1 MSGAAL
7 PAAEGLPEEESAAV
21 SCAAPAADAAAWTGA
36 RRESADADFAL
47 LSLARGG
54 DRQAFARLVERH
66 HVALASLVRQR
77 AGARAPVEDILQD
90 TFARALT
97 HLPGFR
103 ARSSFLTWTATIAL
117 NLTTDW
123 IRKERR
129 RARLAP
135 RAEVDGDALPGKA
148 GGDSLELREEA
159 ARARAA
165 LDALPPA
172 MRVAVTLRVVEDLSY
187 EEVAARLAA
196 PVPRVRTWVSRG
208 LGRLRQSLEVHR
220 D

>member
-7 PAAEGLPEEESAAV
+7 PAAEGLPEEEPAAIP
-21 SCAAPAADAAAWTGA
+21 CAAPAAAAWADSA
-36 RRESADADFAL
+36 RAPADGDFAL
-47 LSLARGG
+47 LSLARDG
-54 DRQAFARLVERH
+54 DRRAFAVLVERH
-66 HVALASLVRQR
+66 HVTLASLVRQR

-135 RAEVDGDALPGKA
+135 RADVDGDAVPGRDA
-148 GGDSLELREEA
+148 GDPLERREET

-165 LDALPPA
+165 LDTLPVTL
-172 MRVAVTLRVVEDLSY
+172 RIAVTLRVVEELTY

-208 LGRLRQSLEVHR
+208 LSRLRRTLEVR
-220 D
+220 RE

>member
-1 MSGAAL
+1 MSGAAF
-7 PAAEGLPEEESAAV
+7 PAAEGLPEEEAV
-21 SCAAPAADAAAWTGA
+21 AIPCAEPAAPAWADAPAARADLDFDLLA
-36 RRESADADFAL
+36 R
-47 LSLARGG
+47 ARGG
-54 DRQAFARLVERH
+54 DRLAFARLVERH

-77 AGARAPVEDILQD
+77 AGHRAPVEDILQD

-97 HLPGFR
+97 NLPGFR

-135 RAEVDGDALPGKA
+135 RADVEGDAVPGRD
-148 GGDSLELREEA
+148 GGDAIEVREEA

-165 LDALPPA
+165 LDTLPVTL
-172 MRVAVTLRVVEDLSY
+172 RVAVTLRVVEDLTY

-208 LGRLRQSLEVHR
+208 LSRLRRSLEVRR

>member
-1 MSGAAL
+1 MSGAAF
-7 PAAEGLPEEESAAV
+7 PAAEGLPEEEPAAIP
-21 SCAAPAADAAAWTGA
+21 CAAPAAAAWADGSRA
-36 RRESADADFAL
+36 SADADFAL
-47 LSLARGG
+47 LALARGG
-54 DRQAFARLVERH
+54 DRDAFARLVERH
-66 HVALASLVRQR
+66 HVTLASLVRQR

-135 RAEVDGDALPGKA
+135 RADEDADAVPGRG
-148 GGDSLELREEA
+148 GGDPLEAREEA
-159 ARARAA
+159 ARART
-165 LDALPPA
+165 LLGTLPLP
-172 MRVAVTLRVVEDLSY
+172 MRVAVTLRVVEDLTY
-187 EEVAARLAA
+187 EEVAARLAV

-208 LGRLRQSLEVHR
+208 LARLRRSLEVFR

>member
-1 MSGAAL
+1 MTGAAM
-7 PAAEGLPEEESAAV
+7 
-21 SCAAPAADAAAWTGA
+21 PAADGLPDEQTTAIPCAVPSAAPVWADSVA
-36 RRESADADFAL
+36 APADADFEL
-47 LSLARGG
+47 LARARAG
-54 DRQAFARLVERH
+54 DRAAFARLVERH
-66 HVALASLVRQR
+66 HVTLASLVRQR
-77 AGARAPVEDILQD
+77 AGARVPVEDILQD

-123 IRKERR
+123 LRKERR

-135 RAEVDGDALPGKA
+135 RADFDSDAVPGRESGDP
-148 GGDSLELREEA
+148 LETREEA

-165 LDALPPA
+165 LGALPVT
-172 MRVAVTLRVVEDLSY
+172 MRIAVTLRVVEDLTY

-208 LGRLRQSLEVHR
+208 LSRLRRTLEVPR

>member
-1 MSGAAL
+1 MTGAAF
-7 PAAEGLPEEESAAV
+7 PAAEGLPEEEPVAIP
-21 SCAAPAADAAAWTGA
+21 CAAPAAAAWSEA
-36 RRESADADFAL
+36 PAAPIDAHYDL
-47 LSLARGG
+47 LARACAG
-54 DRQAFARLVERH
+54 DRLAFARLVERH

-97 HLPGFR
+97 HLSGFR

-117 NLTTDW
+117 NLSTDW

-135 RAEVDGDALPGKA
+135 RADVDGDAVPGRC
-148 GGDSLELREEA
+148 GGDALEVREEA

-165 LDALPPA
+165 LDTLPVT
-172 MRVAVTLRVVEDLSY
+172 MRVAVTLRVVEELTY

-208 LGRLRQSLEVHR
+208 LSRLRRSLEVRR